1 MRKSAQEIVDTIENE
16 LNEIDALVDELEKEF
31 GIQK

>member
-1 MRKSAQEIVDTIENE
+1 MGKSAQEIVDSIENE
-16 LNEIDALVDELEKEF
+16 LSEIDALVDELEKEL